1 MKSLAFNKLHY
12 LVLLLGLY
20 GCRDVQ
26 PEEKAAY
33 IGRADPLFCGWCGGW
48 LVTVDSIT
56 YRANVSEPYKGGN
69 QDVWIRFEKDESD
82 GAKKQGNWI
91 TISSIRPR

>member
-1 MKSLAFNKLHY
+1 MKSPAFNKLPY

-20 GCRDVQ
+20 ACRDAR

-48 LVTVDSIT
+48 FVTVDSIT
-56 YRANVSEPYKGGN
+56 YRANVAEQYKEGN
-69 QDVWIRFEKDESD
+69 QNVWIRFEKDESD